1 MYESKLFIALIML
14 IMTSIFGSYFSRS
27 KQLLS
32 PGFVIL
38 VWWDFLIMFFL
49 LFDDGETPYKG
60 IIYTLGLIAIYE
72 VGFWVGS
79 IVEPSRMEFTH
90 NVKFNYVYMKKW
102 LVFTSLIIIIPII
115 ISFVRNGGLNRSLIS
130 TVSESAYQY
139 YTTENSQSIID
150 KITTQITS
158 ITIYGNAFLG
168 GVYFLAVEKENKKF
182 ASIVFLPGILQTV
195 TTSGKLG
202 FIITVFMFAIGMIAY
217 RLKNPETVTLLSY
230 WRIIRKYGIY
240 GVGALFMLF
249 MSLLFR
255 FGQINSFYI
264 NETKRKFVNYAFGSV
279 AAFNIWF
286 NSRENESLG
295 YGSHTFTGILN
306 TFGIVKRE
314 RGVYTEFAT
323 SSFWN
328 SNIYT
333 AFRGIILDYGFWGS
347 IIFMFIMGIIA
358 GHSYNTFVEKKT
370 YGTLTMLSFNYL
382 FVLFSIFNFPFVYL
396 NLTVFIPVILMIYC
410 YFQNNYEAN
419 ISNDSI

>member
-1 MYESKLFIALIML
+1 MS
-14 IMTSIFGSYFSRS
+14 
-27 KQLLS
+27 
-32 PGFVIL
+32 
-38 VWWDFLIMFFL
+38 
-49 LFDDGETPYKG
+49 
-60 IIYTLGLIAIYE
+60 
-72 VGFWVGS
+72 
-79 IVEPSRMEFTH
+79 
-90 NVKFNYVYMKKW
+90 
-102 LVFTSLIIIIPII
+102 SLIIILPII
-115 ISFVRNGGLNRSLIS
+115 ISFIRTGGLNRSLIS

-139 YTTENSQSIID
+139 YTTESSQSVID
-150 KITTQITS
+150 RITTQITS

-230 WRIIRKYGIY
+230 WHTIKKYGIY

-264 NETKRKFVNYAFGSV
+264 NATKRKFVNYAFGSV

-286 NSRENESLG
+286 NSREIETLG

-314 RGVYTEFAT
+314 RGVYTELAT

-328 SNIYT
+328 TNVFT

-347 IIFMFIMGIIA
+347 IIFMLFWGFLSGYA
-358 GHSYNTFVEKKT
+358 YNSYVHRKT
-370 YGTLTMLSFNYL
+370 YGNLILLSFVYL
-382 FVLFSIFNFPFVYL
+382 SVLYSFIISPLIYL
-396 NLTVFIPVILMIYC
+396 NLTVFLPVIIGVYC
-410 YFQNNYEAN
+410 YFQNNYE
-419 ISNDSI
+419 SRKSK